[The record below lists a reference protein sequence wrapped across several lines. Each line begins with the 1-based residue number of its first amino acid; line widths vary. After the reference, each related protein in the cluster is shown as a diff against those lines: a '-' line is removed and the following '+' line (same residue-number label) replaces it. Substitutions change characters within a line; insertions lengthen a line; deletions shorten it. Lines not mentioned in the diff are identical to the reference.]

1 MRLARPAN
9 IHLLAYLLSK
19 LSASLSEMGSELML
33 ICAGA
38 FLEMMGKSP
47 AEEAILGKISQ
58 K

>member
-33 ICAGA
+33 MCAGA
-38 FLEMMGKSP
+38 FLEMMGNSP
-47 AEEAILGKISQ
+47 AEEAILDKISE

>member
-1 MRLARPAN
+1 M
-9 IHLLAYLLSK
+9 SK